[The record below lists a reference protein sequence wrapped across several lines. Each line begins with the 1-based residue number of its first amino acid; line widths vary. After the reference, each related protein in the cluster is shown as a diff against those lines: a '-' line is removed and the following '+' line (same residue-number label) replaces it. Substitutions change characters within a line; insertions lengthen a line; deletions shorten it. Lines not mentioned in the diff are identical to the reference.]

1 MVKVVTYENKK
12 YLLRCV
18 KLEPIIYLHMKKDM
32 VVIRTETGLYVG
44 KLADFENRKLTEV
57 EKSFVDAYA
66 AWFSNQNGEPHEA
79 LGITKEQFSELF
91 DNIFT

>member
-18 KLEPIIYLHMKKDM
+18 GLEPIIYLHMKKDV
-32 VVIRTETGLYVG
+32 VVIRTDTGLYVG
-44 KLADFENRKLTEV
+44 RLADFENRKLTEA

-66 AWFSNQNGEPHEA
+66 LWFAHQNGEPHEA
-79 LGITKEQFSELF
+79 LQMSKEQFQKHF
-91 DNIFT
+91 DNIFA